1 MARSESAY
9 GTLTERQKHP
19 GRSSGSFAE
28 WRTIYD
34 SLVLRLFWD
43 RTLRRVVKEQSKTNL
58 ETLWVQAVR
67 KLERDISAS
76 RQRFDPLEIHL
87 RIVEGL
93 PGEAL
98 FLSSAMLFD
107 SMAEALELFDISAK
121 TARQR
126 IGERLSSGES
136 EIALRIG
143 RVLTMASD
151 VFGSLSAAR
160 EYLRAPNFALGGVA
174 PRELLKT
181 AEGEQL
187 VLSELKTQA
196 DGGPV

>member
-1 MARSESAY
+1 MARPETMLGFVTQEQHTA
-9 GTLTERQKHP
+9 
-19 GRSSGSFAE
+19 SSRSFAE

-34 SLVLRLFWD
+34 SLVLWLYFD
-43 RTLRRVVKEQSKTNL
+43 RSLRRIVKEQSKTNL
-58 ETLWVQAVR
+58 ESLWGQAVR
-67 KLERDISAS
+67 KLERDITAS
-76 RQRFDPLEIHL
+76 RQQFDPLEIHL

-98 FLSSAMLFD
+98 FVSSAMLFD
-107 SMAEALELFDISAK
+107 SMPEALELFDISAK
-121 TARQR
+121 TAKQR

-151 VFGSLSAAR
+151 VFGSFSAAR
-160 EYLRAPNFALGGVA
+160 NYLRAPNFALGGIA